1 MAIPQLTRKLSE
13 RENSFPGPAI
23 KQLTSLEDIYL
34 FIYLYTVFV

>member
-1 MAIPQLTRKLSE
+1 MAIPQLTRKLTE
-13 RENSFPGPAI
+13 RENSFSGLAI